1 MKGRALTLLLAC
13 AAALLVAVSASRAAT
28 SSVGV
33 TEREFR
39 ISLGRLKVPH
49 GAITFNVTNIGQ
61 DDHDV
66 VIRRHGYQ
74 YGASGRIP
82 AGGRKSFTVRLRPGL
97 YNVFCSLPGHRSW
110 GMITQLTVT

>member
-66 VIRRHGYQ
+66 VIRRHGYSSRWFM
-74 YGASGRIP
+74 GTLA
-82 AGGRKSFTVRLRPGL
+82 
-97 YNVFCSLPGHRSW
+97 
-110 GMITQLTVT
+110 